1 MTVLEKDYHLKM
13 QILWLNLQEVMEIH
27 RFIIWMP
34 TIWVC
39 SRRQISRKD
48 FLEKDV
54 RSLIIKMELRLSFNW
69 LIMKKKCK
77 KWELVKLYWWLKRF
91 AWDGETLEFKK
102 MIQQP
107 SEIREGWGMTKRIED
122 GEVRLYVSDGSN
134 KIFVIDPEEFTVVKR
149 LNVSIILLV

>member
-1 MTVLEKDYHLKM
+1 
-13 QILWLNLQEVMEIH
+13 
-27 RFIIWMP
+27 
-34 TIWVC
+34 
-39 SRRQISRKD
+39 
-48 FLEKDV
+48 
-54 RSLIIKMELRLSFNW
+54 
-69 LIMKKKCK
+69 
-77 KWELVKLYWWLKRF
+77 
-91 AWDGETLEFKK
+91 